1 MRKIG
6 YDQFKID
13 QTKIVEDSKCCLK
26 VNAVISKAG
35 VYLYEDGWALKPK
48 MELLKASNAIR
59 YAGAK
64 LTLHKHPD
72 SKVIMSQS
80 QLYGGLEKPYFERD
94 RIRATLNFDK
104 AYTPS
109 PLLQN
114 IRESVAKKVGLDVSI
129 GFYYNHDPTPGFA
142 ADVNTGTKRRYDYV
156 MRDILIDHV
165 AVMFDGDPLRG
176 RCTYPNCGI
185 GVDTMMCTI
194 SYGQDIVGKRGNE
207 WCVFHCHPDGTRG
220 GVIKCFPTKAEAE
233 AMHRAIQAQQH
244 GASQGHVSNLKKRDQ
259 DEKPPKDWMDKCK
272 AVVKEGKPDYTEE
285 QVKAVC
291 GNIWHHKP
299 EQKGIGDAFS
309 VLTGLIKKRRKKAVA
324 QPLEEEEVLKDLS
337 EEETRYPERSEAF
350 RECVRVRMEEGM
362 TRGEAEAHCEAATLP
377 SDEPAPPPG
386 ETGTAQ
392 EEETPF
398 DKCVKAKIAEGLS
411 RQEAEAQC
419 RKEHPVAEED
429 QEVEQTP
436 LERCI
441 AEQMDAGKTEEEAR
455 AWCEAELAGEH
466 EQATDLIERS
476 VTLRSMKEQQVIE
489 KQRQSRRQPI

>member
-1 MRKIG
+1 MKKIG

-13 QTKIVEDSKCCLK
+13 QSKIVEDSKCCLK

-72 SKVIMSQS
+72 SKVIMSQT
-80 QLYGGLEKPYFERD
+80 QLAGGLEKPFFERD

-104 AYTPS
+104 DLTPS
-109 PLLQN
+109 PILQQ
-114 IRESVAKKVGLDVSI
+114 IRESVARKAGLDVSI
-129 GFYYNHDPTPGFA
+129 GFYYDHDPTPGFA
-142 ADVNTGTKRRYDYV
+142 ADVNTGTQRRYDYV

-185 GVDTMMCTI
+185 GVDTILSTI
-194 SYGQDIVGKRGNE
+194 TYEQDIVGKQGDK

-220 GVIKCFPTKAEAE
+220 AVIKCFATKAEAE
-233 AMHRAIQAQQH
+233 AMHRAIMANKN
-244 GASQGHVSNLKKRDQ
+244 ASHEHVINMKKSDQ
-259 DEKPPKDWMDKCK
+259 DEKPPKEWMDKCK
-272 AVVKEGKPDYTEE
+272 AVISEGKPDYTEE
-285 QVKAVC
+285 QVNAAC
-291 GNIWHHKP
+291 TDIWYHKP
-299 EQKGIGDAFS
+299 EQHGIGDTALS
-309 VLTGLIKKRRKKAVA
+309 VLTGLIKKGVKTGMTQK
-324 QPLEEEEVLKDLS
+324 LEEEEVLTNVQEHLQ
-337 EEETRYPERSEAF
+337 EAMYPDRSEAF
-350 RECVRVRMEEGM
+350 RECVRVRMAEGM

-386 ETGTAQ
+386 ITGT
-392 EEETPF
+392 
-398 DKCVKAKIAEGLS
+398 DVK
-411 RQEAEAQC
+411 
-419 RKEHPVAEED
+419 VAPKKD
-429 QEVEQTP
+429 QEVEKTP

-455 AWCEAELAGEH
+455 EWCEAELAGEH
-466 EQATDLIERS
+466 EKAGDLIARSEKLLKLKQHRDIER
-476 VTLRSMKEQQVIE
+476 
-489 KQRQSRRQPI
+489 QREVRRHPL